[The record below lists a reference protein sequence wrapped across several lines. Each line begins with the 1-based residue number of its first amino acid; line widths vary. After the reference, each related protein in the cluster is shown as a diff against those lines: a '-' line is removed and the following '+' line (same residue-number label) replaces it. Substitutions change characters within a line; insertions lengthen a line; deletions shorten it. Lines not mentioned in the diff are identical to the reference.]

1 MIMFCDQLTSR
12 IGLQCHSLDDNGN
25 VFMIETPFRFQ
36 DGDHIPVYVEVK
48 GNHYRFFDDGAT
60 FMHFAGLGVNLSGG
74 NQIKFLKNAAETH
87 GACFTDQGE
96 IEIWAESKNSGN
108 AFAAYVATLLE
119 LVRWEGERRATS
131 HDTGVFVEEVAQYLM
146 AWKRTEIK
154 RNPKITG
161 ITGREYVLDFDMD
174 GTLVLAISA
183 HHQSSSS
190 ALHKLIDIKGL
201 PANGEVQ
208 TLVVIDDR
216 KDPDAAKAEGLLLS
230 SVSKVIGMGQ
240 LRINAGT
247 PNTLM

>member
-1 MIMFCDQLTSR
+1 MFCDQLTSR
-12 IGLQCHSLDDNGN
+12 IGLQCHSLDDNGS
-25 VFMIETPFRFQ
+25 VFLIETPFRFQ

-48 GNHYRFFDDGAT
+48 GNQCRFFDDGAT
-60 FMHFAGLGVNLSGG
+60 FMHFAGLGINLNSG

-87 GACFTDQGE
+87 GACLTDQGE
-96 IEIWAESKNSGN
+96 IEIWAESKNPGK
-108 AFAAYVATLLE
+108 AFAAYIATLLE
-119 LVRWEGERRATS
+119 LVRWEGERKAIS

-146 AWKRTEIK
+146 AWKRMGIK

-247 PNTLM
+247 PNILM

>member
-1 MIMFCDQLTSR
+1 MFCDQLTSR
-12 IGLQCHSLDDNGN
+12 IGLQCHCLDDNGS
-25 VFMIETPFRFQ
+25 VFLIETPFRFQ
-36 DGDHIPVYVEVK
+36 DGDHIPVFVEVR
-48 GNHYRFFDDGAT
+48 GNQYRFFDDGAT
-60 FMHFAGLGVNLSGG
+60 FMHFAGLDINLSGG

-96 IEIWAESKNSGN
+96 IEIWAESTNSGK

-119 LVRWEGERRATS
+119 LVQWEGERKATS
-131 HDTGVFVEEVAQYLM
+131 HDTGVFVEKVAQYLV
-146 AWKRTEIK
+146 AWKRKEIK
-154 RNPKITG
+154 RDPKITG

-183 HHQSSSS
+183 HHQSTSS